1 MVVDLELL
9 RDERLGRLQA
19 SMRAHDL
26 EACLLFSEPNTRYA
40 TGVTAMPIWSMSTF
54 TRCAVVPVEG
64 TPILFEHPNSVHRSR
79 LRALDV
85 RPMKGWEFYDD
96 PGAVA
101 RVFAG
106 EAVSAL
112 RELGFRG
119 DRIGVDRLGTPGII
133 ALQAEGLTLVD
144 SAPATQ
150 EAREVKTSQE
160 VALFRVNGAMVSET
174 LAEFESAIAPGITER
189 ELFTVLA
196 AGMLGRGAEYMATNT
211 VCSGP
216 NTNPWRAEVTDRALE
231 PGDLVYVD
239 TDTVGIEGIFFCVSR
254 TFVTPGAS
262 PSAEERATYQA
273 AHEWV
278 LGMTELVRPGITCA
292 ELAATAPK
300 IPERF
305 IPQRYECM
313 IHSVGLEEES
323 PSVCHPQDVQ
333 SNPDRVIQENM
344 ALVVE
349 CYMGE
354 VGGSHGVKLGDE
366 ILVTADGTDVLAPYP
381 YSATLLG

>member
-1 MVVDLELL
+1 MEVDLELL
-9 RDERLGRLQA
+9 RDERLARLQQA
-19 SMRAHDL
+19 MRVHDL

-64 TPILFEHPNSVHRSR
+64 TPILFEHPNSVHRSK

-85 RPMKGWEFYDD
+85 RPMNGWEFYDE
-96 PGAVA
+96 PGTVA
-101 RVFAG
+101 GAFAR
-106 EAVSAL
+106 EAAAAL
-112 RELGFRG
+112 RELGVRG
-119 DRIGVDRLGTPGII
+119 DRVGVDRLGTPGFL

-150 EAREVKTSQE
+150 EAREVKTLQE
-160 VALFRVNGAMVSET
+160 VALFRANGAIVTEA
-174 LAEFESAIAPGITER
+174 LGEFEAAIAPGVTER
-189 ELFTVLA
+189 DLFTVLA
-196 AGMLGRGAEYMATNT
+196 SGMLSRGAEYMATNT

-216 NTNPWRAEVTDRALE
+216 NTNPWRAEATERALE

-239 TDTVGIEGIFFCVSR
+239 TDTVGVEGIFYCVSR
-254 TFVTPGAS
+254 TFVTAGAE

-278 LGMTELVRPGITCA
+278 LGMIELVRPGITCA
-292 ELAATAPK
+292 ELAAAAPR
-300 IPERF
+300 IPDRF
-305 IPQRYECM
+305 VPQRYECM

-323 PSVCHPQDVQ
+323 PSVCHPQDEQ
-333 SNPDRVIQENM
+333 PNPDRVIQENM

-349 CYMGE
+349 VYMGE

-366 ILVTADGTDVLAPYP
+366 ILVTADGAEVLAPYQHELR
-381 YSATLLG
+381 LLR